1 MLPCYDLMGRVVIDF
16 GADKLCSYIYIYSYI
31 RIHLDVYR

>member
-16 GADKLCSYIYIYSYI
+16 GADKLCSDIYIYTVIYTYI
-31 RIHLDVYR
+31 